1 MMVTHRAVVNRAKID
16 AIKTQLFYG
25 EISLEVAK
33 ERIQPMV
40 NEINAEG
47 RRLAEKHRVRFSP
60 INANSLLR

>member
-1 MMVTHRAVVNRAKID
+1 MVTHRAVVNRAKID

-25 EISLEVAK
+25 EITLQTAK
-33 ERIQPMV
+33 ERIQPIV

-47 RRLAEKHRVRFSP
+47 KRLAAKHRVRFSP